1 MTLKKFVGRFTLS
14 TISGPV
20 AHQPNN
26 CLNRTGLEP
35 VSALKLCYVNSK
47 HKHTFLLFQ
56 TLERDY
62 FLLLPNR
69 KDSEG

>member
-1 MTLKKFVGRFTLS
+1 MGCE
-14 TISGPV
+14 
-20 AHQPNN
+20 HNN
-26 CLNRTGLEP
+26 ELNRTGLEP
-35 VSALKLCYVNSK
+35 VSALNFLLCDFMR
-47 HKHTFLLFQ
+47 KHTSLLFQ